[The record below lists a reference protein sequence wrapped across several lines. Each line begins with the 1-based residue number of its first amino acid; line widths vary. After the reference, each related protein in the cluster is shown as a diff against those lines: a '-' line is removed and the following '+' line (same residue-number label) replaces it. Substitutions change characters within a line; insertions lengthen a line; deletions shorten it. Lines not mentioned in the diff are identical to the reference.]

1 MRFQTIYL
9 MCNNHF
15 LTLSNISYSFYVF
28 PFFFLN
34 VYVCVAAVVAT
45 LLLNNWYRLIWY
57 REHKNLFFCHR
68 STFPNFVILQM
79 LDTKHSSVAF
89 KTCKPFF
96 IYSFVSLVPLH
107 YHHQH
112 LPLLFLLR
120 NLHEM
125 MTHVSIN
132 KHYYAAFENH
142 KRSFKVVVAVL
153 FLLL

>member
-1 MRFQTIYL
+1 MFFPSSWMFMSVLLRWWQRCCWITDIDW
-9 MCNNHF
+9 
-15 LTLSNISYSFYVF
+15 SDIVNIKIF
-28 PFFFLN
+28 
-34 VYVCVAAVVAT
+34 
-45 LLLNNWYRLIWY
+45 
-57 REHKNLFFCHR
+57 FFCHR